1 MSDAVTARL
10 NSTDEMLYSA
20 ERHLGS
26 SRIIQVIWRFPT
38 EVSSAALDNEWD
50 RLNHSR
56 LSRQAVSARIPG
68 ARRKWVSAQNDEP
81 LCEYTETLTDDTV
94 ADWMDEQVRAPL
106 PVDSTTLWRLATAR
120 YGCGSLVSLTVP
132 HFRSDGLGV
141 FAALGMKEHQPL
153 RRGFSLASLT
163 GSDLGDA
170 LRQTTRAIAGSVG
183 WMARVMVS
191 RQERTRVMSAL
202 RAASAPNAVASR
214 PRFFVS
220 TIVDLDAA
228 SWEQTAQ
235 AYGGTVNSLFV
246 EIAANLVRARVPLV
260 DRASIHVGIPMN
272 LRRSED
278 DERANALV
286 VVPLEMPAGAPQ
298 HKDLRQ
304 TRQRTKTTLQGSGE
318 HSVTLVPEPLWHLL
332 PPRYANR
339 LKAPGAQQTDV
350 VASNFG
356 IVPDAVAHF
365 AGQTAE
371 SVALRTMN
379 VPGLLP
385 EKARLRA
392 SLCMVQVDK
401 RVTVTV
407 TGMPDHFGNA
417 KSLRQLVTDEFAAW
431 GLRAERWWFG

>member
-1 MSDAVTARL
+1 MSSAVTARL

-26 SRIIQVIWRFPT
+26 SRIIQVLWRFTT
-38 EVSSAALDNEWD
+38 EVSPAALGNEWD
-50 RLNHSR
+50 RLNRSR
-56 LSRQAVSARIPG
+56 LSRRAVSTGIPG
-68 ARRKWVSAQNDEP
+68 ARRTWVGAHNDEP
-81 LCEYTETLTDDTV
+81 LREYAETLTDDTA
-94 ADWMDEQVRAPL
+94 ADWIDEQVRAPL
-106 PVDSTTLWRLATAR
+106 PVDSTALWRLAAAR
-120 YGCGSLVSLTVP
+120 YGRGSLVSLTVP

-141 FAALGMKEHQPL
+141 FAALSLREHRPVH
-153 RRGFSLASLT
+153 RGFSRVSLT
-163 GSDLGDA
+163 GSDLVDG
-170 LRQTTRAIAGSVG
+170 LRQTTRAVAGSVG
-183 WMARVMVS
+183 WMARVTVN

-202 RAASAPNAVASR
+202 RAASAPSAVASR
-214 PRFFVS
+214 PRFFVA

-235 AYGGTVNSLFV
+235 AHGGTVNSLFI
-246 EIAANLVRARVPLV
+246 EIAANLVRARVPLA

-278 DERANALV
+278 DGRANALV
-286 VVPLEMPAGAPQ
+286 VVPLEVPAGAPQ
-298 HKDLRQ
+298 HKDLRH

-365 AGQTAE
+365 AGQRAD

-379 VPGLLP
+379 VPGLVP

-401 RVTVTV
+401 RVTLTV
-407 TGMPDHFGNA
+407 TGMPDHFGDA